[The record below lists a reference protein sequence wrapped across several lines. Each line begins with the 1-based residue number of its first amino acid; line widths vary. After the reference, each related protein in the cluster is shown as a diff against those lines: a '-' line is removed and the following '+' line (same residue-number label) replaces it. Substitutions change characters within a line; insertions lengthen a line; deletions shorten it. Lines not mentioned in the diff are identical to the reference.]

1 MEKQD
6 VKDLKIHGM
15 GNVPGGAYGKIK
27 TDGTATFKGEV
38 KCASLTAN
46 GSLKLRDSIYA
57 EQFRL
62 NGTGRGTGTLAGK
75 RLRVDGTLKID
86 GDVSFAEININGMLQ
101 ASGDANGE
109 EADID
114 GGLKL
119 LGSVKYGRLKV
130 HGVLQVGGRLS
141 TGELDMT
148 MAGAC
153 RAKEIEGE
161 RIFVRK
167 KLGVGRLLTLLSTS
181 LAPGLTAELI
191 EGDDIVLEETKAG
204 IVRGNT
210 IRIGPGCVIDRVE
223 YKHHYEVDP
232 NASVGRVEQAR

>member
-1 MEKQD
+1 
-6 VKDLKIHGM
+6 M
-15 GNVPGGAYGKIK
+15 GNVPGGAYGKIS

-46 GSLKLRDSIYA
+46 GSLKLRDSVYA

-86 GDVSFAEININGMLQ
+86 GDVSFGHININGMLQ
-101 ASGDANGE
+101 ASGGANGE
-109 EADID
+109 DADID
-114 GGLKL
+114 GGMKL
-119 LGSVKYGRLKV
+119 GGSAKYGTLKV
-130 HGVLQVGGRLS
+130 HGVLQVGGRLNA
-141 TGELDMT
+141 GDLDIL

-153 RAKEIEGE
+153 HAKEIGGD
-161 RIFVRK
+161 RIHVRK
-167 KLGVGRLLTLLSTS
+167 KLGIGRLLSLLSTS

-210 IRIGPGCVIDRVE
+210 IRIGPGCSIDRVE

-232 NASVGRVEQAR
+232 NASVGRAEQAQ